1 VRDDR
6 FKLIRYPQIDRT
18 QLFDL
23 VVDPDEL
30 NDLSEDGSQADRLAQ
45 LTALLET
52 WQARMGDEQPLIV
65 ESPQPGAIDLT
76 GAERTVDQWQPDWI
90 VEKYFERTP

>member
-1 VRDDR
+1 
-6 FKLIRYPQIDRT
+6 
-18 QLFDL
+18 
-23 VVDPDEL
+23 
-30 NDLSEDGSQADRLAQ
+30 
-45 LTALLET
+45 
-52 WQARMGDEQPLIV
+52 LIV

>member
-1 VRDDR
+1 

-23 VVDPDEL
+23 VADPDEL
-30 NDLSEDGSQADRLAQ
+30 NNLADDEAQSERLEQ

-52 WQARMGDEQPLIV
+52 WQARMGDEQPLAV
-65 ESPQPGAIDLT
+65 ESPRPGEIDMT

-90 VEKYFERTP
+90 VEKYFEGER